1 MIFQIAL
8 ADKTI
13 EIHSLYQKV
22 YNYCRNYVISKH
34 DQSTSDII
42 IVVTKQELECEKR
55 IRRKNNQIE
64 DSSSLPS
71 MDYLEVLFVYRKI
84 ALAMLSFNTFL
95 MHGAVVS
102 TKGIGYMFTAPSG
115 VGKTTRTHL
124 WIQNIPDSIVV
135 NGDKPLIKVTD
146 ESVFAYGTPWCGKEG
161 WNNKVSAP
169 LKAIY
174 LIERAD
180 SDEDNMIERISF
192 ADAFYSLLM
201 QTYRPNDRNALNK
214 TLKLLKAMDGKVRF
228 YRFRGTPTAQ
238 AVQMAYDATR
248 I

>member
-1 MIFQIAL
+1 MTFQIAL

-13 EIHSLYQKV
+13 EIHSLYEKV
-22 YNYCRNYVISKH
+22 YDYCKKYVITK
-34 DQSTSDII
+34 QEQLASDII
-42 IVVTKQELECEKR
+42 IRVTNHDLECEKQ
-55 IRRKNNQIE
+55 ININDEQIE
-64 DSSSLPS
+64 KSSALFS
-71 MDYLEVLFVYRKI
+71 MDYLEVLFVLRKI
-84 ALAMLSFNTFL
+84 SLAMLSFNTFL

-124 WIQNIPDSIVV
+124 WIQNVPDSIVV

-146 ESVFAYGTPWCGKEG
+146 DSVFAYGTPWCGKEG
-161 WNNKVSAP
+161 WNNKVSVP

-180 SDEDNMIERISF
+180 KDEDNKIVKISF
-192 ADAFYSLLM
+192 ADAFYTLLM
-201 QTYRPNDRNALNK
+201 QTYRPNDRNAMNK
-214 TLKLLKAMDGKVRF
+214 TLQLLKAMDGKVRF

-238 AVQMAYDATR
+238 AICMAYEASR
-248 I
+248 